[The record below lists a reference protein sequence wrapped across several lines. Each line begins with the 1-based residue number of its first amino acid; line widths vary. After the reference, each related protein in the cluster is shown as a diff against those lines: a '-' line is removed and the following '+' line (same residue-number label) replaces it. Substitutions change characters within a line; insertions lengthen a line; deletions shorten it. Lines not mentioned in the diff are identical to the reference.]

1 MWKTKR
7 FSELTLEEL
16 FEIYRVRSEVF
27 VEEQHIVYTDPDEND
42 KQSLHVFETD
52 GTNITAYA
60 RIFKD
65 GEHVTFG
72 RVLTT
77 KQVRGTGK
85 GKELLENILKVIKEH
100 FPNTKVEIDA
110 QAHAVGYYEK
120 GGFKVTSE
128 PFIEAGIDHIK
139 MEYKAK

>member
-1 MWKTKR
+1 MWKTKQ

-27 VEEQHIVYTDPDEND
+27 VEEQHIVYTDPDEYD
-42 KQSLHVFETD
+42 KNSLHVFETD
-52 GTNITAYA
+52 GNKITAYA
-60 RIFKD
+60 RIFQD
-65 GEHVTFG
+65 GDHVTFG

-77 KQVRGTGK
+77 QQVRGTGK
-85 GKELLENILKVIKEH
+85 GKELLEYILKVIKEL

-120 GGFKVTSE
+120 GGLKVTSE

-139 MEYKAK
+139 MEY